1 MNNNPN
7 ETSSEFLSPFN
18 ILIVEDDM
26 LVGTHISML
35 LTQAGYEVMGILTQG
50 EMVLEQL
57 KTVRPDLILM
67 DVKLKGELDGID
79 TAKQVYQT
87 FQTPVIFLTANT
99 DKATFERAKKA
110 YPIAFIAKPFKALD
124 LTRAI
129 ELAASRMLEAPSVIT
144 KDDKNLPTEN
154 VLLTDRIFVRDKDR
168 MVKLKFEDIH
178 YVKAERNYCQ
188 IFTEGKNYLLSVPL
202 KTFEKRLTSV
212 FFERVHRSFVVNL
225 KQIDEI
231 DETHVY
237 CRKQAIPISKSHK
250 ELINQRLGL
259 S

>member
-1 MNNNPN
+1 MENNSN
-7 ETSSEFLSPFN
+7 ETSSKLLNSFN

-35 LTQAGYEVMGILTQG
+35 LTQAGYEVSGILTQG

-67 DVKLKGELDGID
+67 DIKLKGELDGID
-79 TAKQVYQT
+79 TAKQVYQS
-87 FQTPVIFLTANT
+87 FKIPVIFLTANS
-99 DKATFERAKKA
+99 DSATFERAKEA
-110 YPIAFIAKPFKALD
+110 YPIAFMGKPFKALD

-129 ELAASRMLEAPSVIT
+129 ELAASRMIETTFPISQNGKKVSV
-144 KDDKNLPTEN
+144 EQA
-154 VLLTDRIFVRDKDR
+154 LLTDRIFVRDKNR

-178 YVKAERNYCQ
+178 YIKAERNYCQ

-202 KTFEKRLTSV
+202 KTFEKRLTSS
-212 FFERVHRSFVVNL
+212 FFERVHRSFIVNL

-231 DETHVY
+231 DESYVY

-250 ELINQRLGL
+250 SIINQRLGL
-259 S
+259 A